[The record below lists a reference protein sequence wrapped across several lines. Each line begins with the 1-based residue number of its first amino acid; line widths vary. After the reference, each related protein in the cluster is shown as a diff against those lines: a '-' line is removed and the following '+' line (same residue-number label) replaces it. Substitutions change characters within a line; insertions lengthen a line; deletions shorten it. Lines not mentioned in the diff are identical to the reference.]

1 MWINKNPWTPAED
14 RKLKEMW
21 ADGCSASVIANEF
34 KDRSRNAV
42 MGRLWRIDGFRLRP
56 TSKAIKRK
64 PIIKI
69 IREAKPVT
77 KPETPPE
84 PIRPPP
90 RDLNASEPVL
100 LVDLEHFHCRWPVS
114 EPKEMLFCG
123 RPKEEGRPYC
133 PHHTS
138 KAYQRGR

>member
-1 MWINKNPWTPAED
+1 
-14 RKLKEMW
+14 
-21 ADGCSASVIANEF
+21 
-34 KDRSRNAV
+34 

-77 KPETPPE
+77 KPEAPPE

-90 RDLNASEPVL
+90 RPLDATKPVL
-100 LVDLEHFHCRWPVS
+100 LVDLESHHCRWPVS
-114 EPKEMLFCG
+114 EPRDMLFCG
-123 RPKEEGRPYC
+123 RPKQDGSSYC
-133 PHHTS
+133 PYHTA
-138 KAYQRGR
+138 KAYHGAR

>member
-1 MWINKNPWTPAED
+1 
-14 RKLKEMW
+14 MW
-21 ADGCSASVIANEF
+21 AAGCSASVIANELET
-34 KDRSRNAV
+34 RSRNAV
-42 MGRLWRIDGFRLRP
+42 MGRLWRLDGFKVRAKGMTP
-56 TSKAIKRK
+56 K
-64 PIIKI
+64 PI

-90 RDLNASEPVL
+90 RELDASQPVL
-100 LVDLEHFHCRWPVS
+100 LVDLEIHHCRWPVS
-114 EPKEMLFCG
+114 EPREMLFCG
-123 RPKEEGRPYC
+123 RPKEEDRPYC